1 MSTNSHYEEKVS
13 NLIASVIKIKKNN
26 LLIHEQSDMI
36 MEELRKEYIL
46 LPLEYI
52 NSLMYTMDHL
62 SLFENTLL
70 SLEWKN
76 QKEKEAV

>member
-70 SLEWKN
+70 SI
-76 QKEKEAV
+76 VR